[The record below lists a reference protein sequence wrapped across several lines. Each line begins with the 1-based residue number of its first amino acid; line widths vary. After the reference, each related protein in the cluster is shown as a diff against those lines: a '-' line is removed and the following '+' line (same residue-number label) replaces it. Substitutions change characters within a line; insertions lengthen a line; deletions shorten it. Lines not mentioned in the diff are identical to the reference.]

1 MKLIVGGPTGE
12 FEHDGGDHPERQ
24 SRIAAVMAGI
34 GDLRLGS
41 DLEFVEPLLVDQVQ
55 LTRVHDAT
63 YLAEVAA
70 FCQAGGGDLDP
81 DTYATSDSW
90 AAARRAVGAGL
101 AAIESLQKRNDGV
114 AFVVARPPGHHAL
127 RDRAMGFCLLNN
139 IAVSAAALAATGE
152 RILIVDWDVHHGN
165 GTQAIFWNDPNILY
179 VSTHQSPLFPGTGAA
194 QDTGGPGALGR
205 TVNIPLPAGATGD
218 VVRRAIDEVALPV
231 IDDFQ
236 PTWVLVSAGFD
247 AHRADPMAELAL
259 SSGDFADLARTVA
272 GFAPRAGRLALFLE
286 GGYDLAALQ
295 LSVATTVG
303 ALMGGFYQ
311 PEEATYG
318 GPGNEMVLQAR
329 VDREDALQRA
339 RRLASTDDVAR

>member
-12 FEHDGGDHPERQ
+12 FEHDGGDHPERP

-34 GDLRLGS
+34 DDLYLGG
-41 DLEFVEPLLVDQVQ
+41 DLEFVEPFVADHEQ
-55 LTRVHDAT
+55 LIPVHDAS
-63 YLAEVAA
+63 YLAEVVA

-81 DTYATSDSW
+81 DTYANPDSW
-90 AAARRAVGAGL
+90 SAACRAVGAGL
-101 AAIESLQKRNDGV
+101 AAIDALRERNDGV

-139 IAVSAAALAATGE
+139 IAVSAAALAADGE
-152 RILIVDWDVHHGN
+152 RVLIIDWDVHHGN

-194 QDTGGPGALGR
+194 REIGGPDALGR
-205 TVNIPLPAGATGD
+205 TVNVPLPAGATGD

-231 IDDFQ
+231 IDAFH

-272 GFAPRAGRLALFLE
+272 GFAPRRGRLVLFLE

-295 LSVATTVG
+295 MSVATTVG
-303 ALMGGFYQ
+303 ALLGGLYQ
-311 PEEATYG
+311 PEEPTYG
-318 GPGNEMVLQAR
+318 GPGNELVQRAHSAR
-329 VDREDALQRA
+329 QDALLRA
-339 RRLASTDDVAR
+339 GQLASTEGRA